1 MSEVRKRRN
10 TNPRQPDPADDGT
23 SLEAMLLHKL
33 DVFLYKVESRLN
45 DMEEYG
51 LQKLIQFD
59 QSIQHAYDV
68 LSQARGEMIGAGKR
82 RADVLLRFMENK
94 LNIDPTDVDG
104 SDGNDGFYG
113 SDGSDG
119 SDSGDGSDSSDGGDS
134 GNGGDGG
141 DRAESSAVSYHQAVS
156 ESVSGSVSDVSDKL
170 AKALLL
176 MEEKLAYIEA
186 TCFEVVDSKAA
197 VIGAQLALQ
206 AAASR
211 LLTYD
216 ELPIQWRD
224 NPYIVRGYRFC
235 KGYTDCLYSL
245 VKVHNETCNI
255 WTHLLGFFVML
266 GLAFYHW
273 PSTLSW
279 EQSSTMDKITM
290 IIFLVAAMKCLVCS
304 AVWHTFS
311 GISRLKIKQKF
322 ACVDYTGITVLIAAS
337 ILTTE
342 YTALYCRPTER
353 NIYMA
358 VTAMFGIFG
367 SIFTWLPVF
376 DTKEYRGKRILFF
389 VSFAVAGILG
399 FIHTALLH
407 GFAETF
413 SFYLPVLKSLLC
425 YVAGVVVYSFHIP
438 ERWFPGW
445 VFDYFGMSH
454 NLWHISVF
462 GGIYYHYIATVRLM
476 ENARTFSCSY

>member
-10 TNPRQPDPADDGT
+10 TNPRQPDPTDDGA

-68 LSQARGEMIGAGKR
+68 LSQAREEMIGAGKR

-94 LNIDPTDVDG
+94 LYMDPID
-104 SDGNDGFYG
+104 
-113 SDGSDG
+113 
-119 SDSGDGSDSSDGGDS
+119 GDGSGSS
-134 GNGGDGG
+134 
-141 DRAESSAVSYHQAVS
+141 DRAESSGVSYQAVS
-156 ESVSGSVSDVSDKL
+156 ESVSGSVSEVSDKL

-235 KGYTDCLYSL
+235 KGYMDCVYSL
-245 VKVHNETCNI
+245 VRVHNETCNI

-279 EQSSTMDKITM
+279 EQSSTMDKVTM

-342 YTALYCRPTER
+342 YTALYCRPMER

-358 VTAMFGIFG
+358 VTAMFGLFG

-407 GFAETF
+407 GFVDTF